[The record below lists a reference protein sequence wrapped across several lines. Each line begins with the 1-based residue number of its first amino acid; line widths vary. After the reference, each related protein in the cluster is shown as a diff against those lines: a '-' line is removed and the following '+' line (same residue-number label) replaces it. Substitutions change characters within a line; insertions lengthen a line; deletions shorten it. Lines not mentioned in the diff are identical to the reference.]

1 MGLLSNTVS
10 ICQFRVIGNVPDA
23 ADFVWAG
30 ERLAGKAFRS
40 IDGTSEELSVGWVH
54 LDDPKQGSFEAPNSY
69 WRDHW
74 LTFSL
79 RRDQRRV
86 PSAVLKGE
94 LELAEGEFL
103 AAHPGLKRVP
113 KAKKEE
119 LREALRGALMSR
131 TLPVPSVWDAVWDTR
146 EGILTLTSLS
156 PKVIELFE
164 NLFKTTFE
172 GLRLVA
178 IHPFARAEGVISPE
192 LAEPLR
198 KANRSATD
206 AVLDLIRDNAWIG
219 ADFLR
224 WLLFRTLNEASE
236 YMVTRPGPA
245 QEKERFAAYLNNR
258 MILLGGAE
266 DGGLQKVTVAGPQD
280 RFREACTALE
290 SGKEIAEA
298 TLFLERGDDLW
309 KLTLKGS
316 TFHFAGLKSPGVKL
330 EKDDLTD
337 KALEKEA
344 IFYERM
350 LLLETGLQI
359 FDSLF
364 AAFLEE
370 RLGEGWGSREKDI
383 REGLAAA

>member
-10 ICQFRVIGNVPDA
+10 VCQFRVVGTLPDPVNLA
-23 ADFVWAG
+23 WAG
-30 ERLAGKAFRS
+30 ERLSGHAFRP
-40 IDGTSEELSVGWVH
+40 IDQGSEELSVGWVH
-54 LDDPKQGSFEAPNSY
+54 LDDAKQGSFEAPDAY

-86 PSAVLKGE
+86 PSVLLKGE
-94 LELAEGEFL
+94 LAQAEGEFL
-103 AAHPGLKRVP
+103 AAHPGLQRVP
-113 KAKKEE
+113 KAKREE
-119 LREALRGALMSR
+119 LREAVRGALLSR
-131 TLPVPSVWDAVWDTR
+131 TLPVPSTWDAVWDTR

-156 PKVIELFE
+156 PKVIDLFE
-164 NLFKTTFE
+164 DLFKKTFE

-178 IHPFARAEGVISPE
+178 VHPYARAERVADPA

-198 KANRSATD
+198 KANRAATD

-219 ADFLR
+219 ADLLR

-236 YMVTRPGPA
+236 YAVRRPGPA
-245 QEKERFAAYLNNR
+245 VEGERFAAYLNNR

-266 DGGLQKVTVAGPQD
+266 DGGLQKITVAGPQD

-290 SGKEIAEA
+290 SGKEISEA
-298 TLFLERGDDLW
+298 TLFMEKGEDLW
-309 KLTLKGS
+309 KLTLKGE

-337 KALEKEA
+337 EGTERLAV
-344 IFYERM
+344 FYERM
-350 LLLETGLQI
+350 HLLETGMQL

-370 RLGEGWGSREKDI
+370 RLDEGWNARERDI
-383 REGLAAA
+383 RDGLAA